1 MFGILISMLMSIQGV
16 FNTAVTEKSSVW
28 VSAGWVQ
35 FTAFLACMAAWF
47 FTGREEISALWQVR
61 PRYLLLGGLFGAAIT
76 YTVIQGMKDL
86 GPAKAVLLIVTAQ
99 LATAYLIEVFGL
111 FGAEK
116 VPFEWRRLFGLLLSV
131 AGIIIFQK

>member
-1 MFGILISMLMSIQGV
+1 
-16 FNTAVTEKSSVW
+16 
-28 VSAGWVQ
+28 
-35 FTAFLACMAAWF
+35 MAAWF

-99 LATAYLIEVFGL
+99 LATAYLIEIFGC
-111 FGAEK
+111 
-116 VPFEWRRLFGLLLSV
+116 LLYTSLSCN
-131 AGIIIFQK
+131 GRIPEGHP

>member
-1 MFGILISMLMSIQGV
+1 MFGILISMLSCALMSMQGV
-16 FNTAVTEKSSVW
+16 LNTAVTEK
-28 VSAGWVQ
+28 SAGWVQ

-76 YTVIQGMKDL
+76 YTVIQGMKAL

-111 FGAEK
+111 FGTEK